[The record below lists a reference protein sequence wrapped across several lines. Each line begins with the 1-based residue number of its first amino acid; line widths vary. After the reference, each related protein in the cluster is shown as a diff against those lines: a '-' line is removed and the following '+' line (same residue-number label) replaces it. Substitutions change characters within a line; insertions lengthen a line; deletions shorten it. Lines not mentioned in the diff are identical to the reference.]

1 MYSTETKIRVNYSQV
16 DQMGYVFFGN
26 YPTFYEIGRTE
37 LLRELNMTP
46 AQLEEQG
53 VILPVRN
60 LESEYYHPALY
71 DELLTIKSTLK
82 EVTALRLNFQ
92 FEIFNSEQKL
102 INLGRVQM
110 IFADKKNGHPRRSD
124 DVKEKMEQK
133 IFQHAKV

>member
-1 MYSTETKIRVNYSQV
+1 MYTSETKIRVNYSQV

-46 AQLEEQG
+46 VQLEAQG

-71 DELLTIKSTLK
+71 DELLTMKSTLK
-82 EVTALRLNFQ
+82 EVTPLRLIFQ
-92 FEIFNSEQKL
+92 FEIYLITEQ
-102 INLGRVQM
+102 
-110 IFADKKNGHPRRSD
+110 
-124 DVKEKMEQK
+124 
-133 IFQHAKV
+133 

>member
-1 MYSTETKIRVNYSQV
+1 MYTSETKIRVNYSQV

-60 LESEYYHPALY
+60 LESEYCRPALY

-82 EVTALRLNFQ
+82 EVTPLRLIFQ
-92 FEIFNSEQKL
+92 FKIFNSEQKL

-110 IFADKKNGHPRRSD
+110 IFADKETGHPRRSND
-124 DVKEKMEQK
+124 IKEKMEQK
-133 IFQHAKV
+133 MYHHA

>member
-1 MYSTETKIRVNYSQV
+1 MYTSETKKRVNYSQV

-60 LESEYYHPALY
+60 VESEYFHPAVY
-71 DELLTIKSTLK
+71 DELLTIQSTLK
-82 EVTALRLNFQ
+82 EVTPLRLIFQ
-92 FEIFNSEQKL
+92 FEIFNSDQKL

-110 IFADKKNGHPRRSD
+110 IFADKKTGHPRRSND
-124 DVKEKMEQK
+124 IEEKMKQK
-133 IFQHAKV
+133 MHQHAKI